1 MKTFFK
7 IVIGSL
13 VGCLLAAFVL
23 AMLGISLIGS
33 VASLTE
39 KQAPSVSGNTILK
52 LTFSTPVTEQAREQ
66 LNFSQFSGAS
76 FSENPSLYSIVRAID
91 NAALDPRISFIYMKP
106 DMPALTP
113 AQAEEIRAALVRFRE
128 SGKAVVSYSN
138 QMTDG
143 GYYLA
148 SMADKVLFNAYGE
161 VFMAGMS
168 TSVMFFKEAMDKL
181 GIDVQ
186 LIRHGR
192 YKAAGESFIQSEIS
206 PANREQN
213 EEMVNSMWSETVRK
227 IAFSRGF
234 SEGEYNGWLDNLELT
249 DAASLLE
256 RGLVDQLCYRD
267 ELEDYICSLA
277 GADDAKGL
285 KFIDVEDY
293 AKLPGRTSRSRDKI
307 AIVYCDGEL
316 VVEEGM
322 QGTVAASSTAATLA
336 EVRRDSTVKAVV
348 LRVNSP
354 GGSSLAAEM
363 INRELGLLKEVKPVI
378 ASFGD
383 YAASGGYWIS
393 ARADKIF
400 TDNATLTGSVG
411 VFSII
416 PAFGR
421 ALRSKLGINVVS
433 INSNR
438 HSDILSMMDTFDE
451 EETSYMLRNVE
462 KVYAD
467 FTALVAEGRSMS
479 VEVVDSLGQGRVWS
493 GADAVRIGFADQ
505 RGGLRDAVLYAQT
518 VAGLDD
524 GEFRITE
531 YPRVK
536 STVEKI
542 METVSTT
549 GAGTSSGLSADPLG
563 IIGNAYSYL
572 RKTGKPQIYAR
583 MPYIYDFAR

>member
-1 MKTFFK
+1 
-7 IVIGSL
+7 
-13 VGCLLAAFVL
+13 
-23 AMLGISLIGS
+23 MLGISLIGS
-33 VASLTE
+33 VASLTQ
-39 KQAPSVSGNTILK
+39 KQAPSISGNAILR
-52 LTFSTPVTEQAREQ
+52 LTFSTPITEQAREQ

-76 FSENPSLYSIVRAID
+76 FNENPSLYSIIRAID
-91 NAALDPRISFIYMKP
+91 DAAGDPRISFIYMKP
-106 DMPALTP
+106 EMPALTP
-113 AQAEEIRAALVRFRE
+113 AQAEEIRAALLRFRE

-138 QMTDG
+138 QMTDS

-161 VFMAGMS
+161 VFMAGIS
-168 TSVMFFKEAMDKL
+168 TSVMFFKDALDKL

-186 LIRHGR
+186 LIRHGK
-192 YKAAGESFIQSEIS
+192 YKAAGESFIQSDIS
-206 PANREQN
+206 PENRKQN
-213 EEMVNSMWSETVRK
+213 EDMVDSMWSETVK
-227 IAFSRGF
+227 EIASSRGF
-234 SEGEYNGWLDNLELT
+234 SAEDYNRWLDNLELT

-267 ELEDYICSLA
+267 ELEEYICSLA
-277 GADDAKGL
+277 GADDADGL
-285 KFIDVEDY
+285 DFIDVEDY
-293 AKLPGRTSRSRDKI
+293 AKMAEHTSRQRNRI
-307 AIVYCDGEL
+307 AVVYCDGEL

-322 QGTVAASSTAATLA
+322 QGTVAASTITKALA
-336 EVRRDSTVKAVV
+336 DVRRDSTVKAVV

-421 ALRSKLGINVVS
+421 ALSSKVGINVVTV
-433 INSNR
+433 NSNR

-451 EETSYMLRNVE
+451 EETAYMLRNVE

-467 FTALVAEGRSMS
+467 FTELVADGRSMS
-479 VEVVDSLGQGRVWS
+479 VEQVDSLGQGRVWA
-493 GADAVRIGFADQ
+493 GRDAVKIGFADE
-505 RGGLRDAVLYAQT
+505 RGGLRDAVLYAQA

-536 STVEKI
+536 STMEKI
-542 METVSTT
+542 METISTT
-549 GAGTSSGLSADPLG
+549 GSGTASVLSADPLRL
-563 IIGNAYSYL
+563 IGNAYSYL
-572 RKTGKPQIYAR
+572 KKTGKPQIYAR
-583 MPYIYDFAR
+583 MPYIYDFGR

>member
-13 VGCLLAAFVL
+13 VGCLLAAIVL
-23 AMLGISLIGS
+23 TMLGISLIGS
-33 VASLTE
+33 VASLTQ
-39 KQAPSVSGNTILK
+39 KQAPSISGNAILR
-52 LTFSTPVTEQAREQ
+52 LTFTTPITEQAREQ

-76 FSENPSLYSIVRAID
+76 FNENPSLYSIIRAID
-91 NAALDPRISFIYMKP
+91 DAAGDPRISFIYMKP
-106 DMPALTP
+106 EMPALTP
-113 AQAEEIRAALVRFRE
+113 AQAEEIRAALLRFRE

-138 QMTDG
+138 QMTDS

-161 VFMAGMS
+161 VFMAGIS
-168 TSVMFFKEAMDKL
+168 TSVMFFKDALDKL

-186 LIRHGR
+186 LIRHGK
-192 YKAAGESFIQSEIS
+192 YKAAGESFIQSDIS
-206 PANREQN
+206 PENRKQN
-213 EEMVNSMWSETVRK
+213 EDMVDSMWSETVK
-227 IAFSRGF
+227 EIASSRGF
-234 SEGEYNGWLDNLELT
+234 SAEDYNRWLDNLELT

-267 ELEDYICSLA
+267 ELEEYICSLA
-277 GADDAKGL
+277 GADDADGL
-285 KFIDVEDY
+285 DFIDVEDY
-293 AKLPGRTSRSRDKI
+293 AKMAERTSRQRNRI
-307 AIVYCDGEL
+307 AVVYCDGEL

-322 QGTVAASSTAATLA
+322 QGTVAASTITKALA
-336 EVRRDSTVKAVV
+336 DVRRDSTVKAVV

-421 ALRSKLGINVVS
+421 ALSSKVGINVVTV
-433 INSNR
+433 NSNR
-438 HSDILSMMDTFDE
+438 HSDILSMMDTFDG
-451 EETSYMLRNVE
+451 EETAYMLRNVE

-467 FTALVAEGRSMS
+467 FTELVADGRSMS
-479 VEVVDSLGQGRVWS
+479 VEQVDSLGQGRVWA
-493 GADAVRIGFADQ
+493 GRDAVKIGFADE
-505 RGGLRDAVLYAQT
+505 RGGLRDAVLYAQA

-536 STVEKI
+536 STMEKI
-542 METVSTT
+542 METISTT
-549 GAGTSSGLSADPLG
+549 GSGTASVLSADPLRL
-563 IIGNAYSYL
+563 IGNAYSYL
-572 RKTGKPQIYAR
+572 KKTGKPQIYAR
-583 MPYIYDFAR
+583 MPYIYDFGR